1 MGVWVLYSVHSV
13 CVSPSRQRVRSRV
26 GARDIEV
33 ITVPHPPVYEL
44 LWCHVSVIKPYY
56 RPIDYAHRTTLFHLS
71 LRLRYARYGCR
82 LSFMSLIARARL
94 FSILCSSTSGRAA
107 ATALLPTPLL

>member
-56 RPIDYAHRTTLFHLS
+56 RPIDYAHRTTLRLYFSS
-71 LRLRYARYGCR
+71 LYDYVTL
-82 LSFMSLIARARL
+82 
-94 FSILCSSTSGRAA
+94 
-107 ATALLPTPLL
+107 ATAVVSASCH